1 MFACEK
7 YGYPANE
14 MISSA
19 TMTELT
25 LCRTSGQ
32 LPGRNCKKSGN
43 TYREKIPHDLVPKHL
58 CHVHENQKIT
68 KSGKE
73 KPNRLRVLKRLFQP
87 N

>member
-1 MFACEK
+1 
-7 YGYPANE
+7 
-14 MISSA
+14 
-19 TMTELT
+19 MTELI

-68 KSGKE
+68 KIGKE
-73 KPNRLRVLKRLFQP
+73 KPNRLRVLKRLFQS